1 MKTTLTLAALGL
13 TASIASATL
22 VAQKTYDAG
31 DFGFADKGMSNQFD
45 NADGKIDGAN
55 SLGLF
60 GTGSY
65 VDYSTVNTY
74 NTAGQVLKFE
84 EGDNGLQ
91 INDGKDDFGTGGV
104 VFAENAVYDISVTT
118 EIGSNKYSYTAKGP
132 DGVGGEAVASGT
144 DFTLSSGTVNSF
156 GQVSFYMNGPGG
168 AGNDGFVDSITVDVT
183 PVPEPSSTALL
194 ALGGIAM
201 AFRRRK

>member
-1 MKTTLTLAALGL
+1 MTARIPQVVTVNFKFRADFDVT
-13 TASIASATL
+13 TASDDSHTNLLGFTL
-22 VAQKTYDAG
+22 K
-31 DFGFADKGMSNQFD
+31 
-45 NADGKIDGAN
+45 DGAGADI
-55 SLGLF
+55 LL
-60 GTGSY
+60 
-65 VDYSTVNTY
+65 
-74 NTAGQVLKFE
+74 LKFE

-144 DFTLSSGTVNSF
+144 DFTLNSGTVNSF